1 MAKIK
6 VKVSSRGAREVLK
19 SQGVVADIAKRVH
32 RGARAAGDGF
42 EGLVQMNKARTA
54 RGVVR
59 TAGDEGRKREANE
72 KVLIRAL
79 DAMR

>member
-1 MAKIK
+1 MANVK
-6 VKVSSRGAREVLK
+6 VKINRRGVRDVLK
-19 SQGVVADIAKRVH
+19 SQGVTAEIAKRVH
-32 RGARAAGDGF
+32 RGARAVGSGF
-42 EGLVQMNKARTA
+42 EGQIQMRKANTA

-59 TAGDEGRKREANE
+59 TADSEGRRREADE